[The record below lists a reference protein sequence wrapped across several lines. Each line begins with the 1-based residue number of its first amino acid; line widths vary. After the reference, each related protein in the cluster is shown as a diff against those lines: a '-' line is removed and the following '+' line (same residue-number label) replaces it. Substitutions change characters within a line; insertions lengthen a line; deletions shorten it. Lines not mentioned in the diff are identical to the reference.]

1 MIRVDDVSF
10 RHPHSRDDV
19 VQNASFSV
27 ADGRIAVLLGPNGS
41 GKTTLFK
48 CIAGIWKPRR
58 GAIFLDGKDTAR
70 LTFRERALLL
80 AMVPQDHTPPFPYTA
95 LEAVLMGRA
104 PHVGMYASP
113 SAPDLDKGR
122 AALETMGVGRL
133 ADRPYTRVS
142 GGERQLILI
151 ARALAQEA
159 PILLLDEPTSHLDFR
174 NQHAVLSLV
183 RRVAEDKG
191 LTVLMTLHDPNLA
204 AHFAHQVVLLKEGGV
219 IADGTTEEV
228 MTAERLEQLYGMGI
242 GVMHD
247 AERCLIYPKQSS
259 VT

>member
-10 RHPHSRDDV
+10 RHRHTTDDV
-19 VQNASFSV
+19 VKNASFSV
-27 ADGRIAVLLGPNGS
+27 ANGRIAVLLGPNGS

-48 CIAGIWKPRR
+48 CIAGLWKPCG
-58 GAIFLDGKDTAR
+58 GAILLDGTDTAR
-70 LTFRERALLL
+70 LPFRERALLL

-104 PHVGMYASP
+104 PHVGMYATPTSGDMEKA
-113 SAPDLDKGR
+113 SA
-122 AALETMGVGRL
+122 AMETIGVGHL

-151 ARALAQEA
+151 ARALAQES

-174 NQHAVLSLV
+174 NQHKVLSMV
-183 RRVAEDKG
+183 RRVAEEKG

-204 AHFAHQVVLLKEGGV
+204 AHFAHQVVLLKEGRV
-219 IADGTTEEV
+219 IGEGPPEQVLTTENL
-228 MTAERLEQLYGMGI
+228 ERLYGIGI
-242 GVMHD
+242 GVMSG
-247 AERCLIYPKQSS
+247 AKRRLFYPTPS
-259 VT
+259 